1 MEELLTLAAIIAIF
15 IVIIIGMISI
25 VRKIS
30 AFYTQRFQFSIW
42 SGVLLFI
49 LALSFV
55 LIIGSAEIKTQ
66 TMYILGILSLL
77 LVAITVYNDI
87 RLAGIGW
94 GLLAVC
100 LQILFSF
107 FFIFFILFAIVGFFM
122 RKVFKVRSSLL
133 NSIFGVNFGVSKE
146 LSLLLQFIRLW

>member
-1 MEELLTLAAIIAIF
+1 MEELFTLVAIIAIF
-15 IVIIIGMISI
+15 IVIIIGMIRI

-49 LALSFV
+49 LAISFI
-55 LIIGSAEIKTQ
+55 LIIGSTEVRTQ

-77 LVAITVYNDI
+77 LAAITVYNDI

-100 LQILFSF
+100 IQVLFSF
-107 FFIFFILFAIVGFFM
+107 FFIFFILFAIIGFFM
-122 RKVFKVRSSLL
+122 RKVFKIRNSML
-133 NSIFGVNFGVSKE
+133 NSIFGVNFGWSNE
-146 LSLLLQFIRLW
+146 LSLLLQFLRL